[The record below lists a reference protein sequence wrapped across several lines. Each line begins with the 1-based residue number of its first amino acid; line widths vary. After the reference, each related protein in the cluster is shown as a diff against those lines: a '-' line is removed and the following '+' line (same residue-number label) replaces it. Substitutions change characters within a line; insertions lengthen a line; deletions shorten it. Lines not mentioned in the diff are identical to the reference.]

1 MNPYVR
7 LPYITLPALAASLLF
22 GATCLRAEG
31 IARLYDEALS
41 SDAQYSAA
49 RATLEAAETLPG
61 QSLGQMLPQ
70 VSIQASRTKNKT
82 DWERY
87 QGRHIHR
94 EYDFMSRS
102 ASLNLSLALIR
113 PQLWAEYARSKAEVR
128 AAEADFTFAEQNLI
142 TRLGQAYFGVLLAED
157 TLTLTREQKTALAEL
172 LKLVKRYFEAGIGT
186 ITDINETQARFDTIV
201 AQELAAESALE
212 VRIRSLESIVGKP
225 YRTLDR
231 LGERLILEAPQ
242 PNDIEHW
249 VEAALTGNPQ
259 VRSAEA
265 GLEVAQRDVSRN
277 RAAHLPTLDLVAS
290 KSLQRNPSY
299 TTIGEKTDT
308 SAVWLQFSMP
318 IFSGGTT
325 QGRVN
330 QSIALEERAR
340 SRLEQARRDT
350 TVGTR
355 EQFLNVVTGIA
366 RIKALEQAVKSND
379 LALYSARKGQ
389 EAGLRTSF
397 DVLNAQQLLFAARR
411 DLAQARYDYVLA
423 RLRLRAMIGA
433 LNIDDVA
440 LVQSW
445 LDKPGTPETYLAP
458 SKGGANTRG

>member
-1 MNPYVR
+1 MTQYARFSRFVP
-7 LPYITLPALAASLLF
+7 LLFASSLLF
-22 GATCLRAEG
+22 AATGLRAAG
-31 IARLYDEALS
+31 IVRLYDEALS
-41 SDAQYSAA
+41 SDAQYAAA
-49 RATLEAAETLPG
+49 RATLEAAQTLPG
-61 QSLGQMLPQ
+61 QTLGQMLPQ
-70 VSIQASRTKNKT
+70 VSMQASRSKNKT
-82 DWERY
+82 DWEHRS
-87 QGRHIHR
+87 RHIHR
-94 EYDFMSRS
+94 DYDFMSSS

-128 AAEADFTFAEQNLI
+128 AAEADFTFAGQDLI

-157 TLTLTREQKTALAEL
+157 TLRLAREQKMALAEL
-172 LKLVKRYFEAGIGT
+172 LKLVKRHFEAGIGT

-201 AQELAAESALE
+201 AQELAAENALE
-212 VRIRSLESIVGKP
+212 VRIRSLESMVGKT
-225 YRTLDR
+225 YRSLDR
-231 LGERLILEAPQ
+231 LGDRLVLEAPQ
-242 PNDIEHW
+242 PNDIERW
-249 VEAALTGNPQ
+249 VETALAGNPQ

-265 GLEVAQRDVSRN
+265 GLEAAQRDVYRN

-290 KSLQRNPSY
+290 RSLQRNPGYS
-299 TTIGEKTDT
+299 TINEKTDT
-308 SAVWLQFSMP
+308 SAVWLQLSMP

-330 QSIALEERAR
+330 QSLALEEKAK
-340 SRLEQARRDT
+340 SRLEYARRAI

-423 RLRLRAMIGA
+423 RLRLRGMVGLLGA
-433 LNIDDVA
+433 DDIA

-445 LDKPGTPETYLAP
+445 LDHPSLKANNSSLPESPA
-458 SKGGANTRG
+458 KRD